1 MPAFSS
7 PPPFGPEPSGSQPG
21 GAPWPGWGNPN
32 MRISDA
38 ERQTVADRLAVHYG
52 DGRLDQDEFNRRL
65 DQTMS
70 ATTQADLDGLF
81 ADLPDLQP
89 GGGQAGPPPEPPM
102 PPPPPPVVGQP
113 PRRLPSKALAVLL
126 VIVVAIA
133 VGHALTGLVPWVA
146 LALIAILWLW
156 YRPLRRR

>member
-1 MPAFSS
+1 MTGSDAS
-7 PPPFGPEPSGSQPG
+7 PGY
-21 GAPWPGWGNPN
+21 ANPN

-38 ERQTVADRLAVHYG
+38 ERQAVADRLAVHYG
-52 DGRLDQDEFNRRL
+52 DGRLDQEEFDRRL
-65 DQTMS
+65 SQAMS
-70 ATTQADLDGLF
+70 ATTQADLNGLF

-89 GGGQAGPPPEPPM
+89 GGGQAGPPPGPPM
-102 PPPPPPVVGQP
+102 PPPPPVVAAP

-146 LALIAILWLW
+146 LAIVAILWLW
-156 YRPLRRR
+156 YRPHRRR

>member
-1 MPAFSS
+1 MTGSDAS
-7 PPPFGPEPSGSQPG
+7 PGY
-21 GAPWPGWGNPN
+21 ANPN

-38 ERQTVADRLAVHYG
+38 ERQAVADRLAVHYG

-102 PPPPPPVVGQP
+102 PPPPPPVVDRP

-126 VIVVAIA
+126 VVVVAIA
-133 VGHALTGLVPWVA
+133 VGHALTHLVPWVA
-146 LALIAILWLW
+146 LAVIAIAWLW
-156 YRPLRRR
+156 YRPHRRR